1 MTIQSSRTGRTQKST
16 GMKDPENVPLSLL
29 SQARIAAALML
40 CTWLVTFFLC
50 RNLVQENPVAL
61 LALLPGL
68 TVAVYLSR
76 QLLIHLDA
84 NHRVGESDRSYPTL
98 GAATW
103 ITLLRAVAL
112 VALAGFLPLA
122 ARPPHALPPALLWA
136 PGLVYL
142 GIALADLLDG
152 YVARMEHRET
162 ELGKRLDIETDAA
175 GMLVA
180 VLVAVSFG
188 RLPLLSLL
196 VGLAY
201 YFFIFGI
208 WWRRKRHLPLI
219 ALQSRP
225 YARIIAGFQMG
236 LVAMA
241 MLPIFNPTFTF
252 LVAYMVMTL
261 LLAGF
266 ARDWLVVSCRV
277 HCDRDQQT
285 ILDLMARRVCT
296 QLLPLALRLIILT
309 VGAGVLGTNISPT
322 RSCWQW
328 AQILCA
334 LLAGAGCLG
343 RSAALLLTL
352 LLSLNIS
359 PFGTSAATLALLGT
373 SAALMLS
380 GTGPWSLWS
389 PEERVLYRRD
399 QDGSLAGG
407 ENP

>member
-1 MTIQSSRTGRTQKST
+1 M
-16 GMKDPENVPLSLL
+16 
-29 SQARIAAALML
+29 AAALML
-40 CTWLVTFFLC
+40 CTWLGTLFLC
-50 RNLVQENPVAL
+50 RNLVREDPVAI

-68 TVAVYLSR
+68 AVAVYLSR
-76 QLLIHLDA
+76 QLLLHLDA
-84 NHRVGESDRSYPTL
+84 NHRVGETDRSYPTL

-103 ITLLRAVAL
+103 ITLLRGVAL

-122 ARPPHALPPALLWA
+122 ALHPQALPPALLWA

-152 YVARMEHRET
+152 YVARITHRET

-180 VLVAVSFG
+180 VLVAVGFG

-201 YFFIFGI
+201 YLFIFGM
-208 WWRRKRHLPLI
+208 WWRRKHHLPLME
-219 ALQSRP
+219 LQGRP

-236 LVAMA
+236 LMAMA
-241 MLPIFNPTFTF
+241 MLPIFNPIFIY
-252 LVAYMVMTL
+252 LAAYMVMTL
-261 LLAGF
+261 LLTGF

-277 HCDRDQQT
+277 NVDRNQQT
-285 ILDLMARRVCT
+285 PLDLMARRVFT
-296 QLLPLALRLIILT
+296 QLLPLALRLMLLT
-309 VGAGVLGTNISPT
+309 VGAGLLATSIAPT
-322 RSCWQW
+322 YSCWQW
-328 AQILCA
+328 ALILCA
-334 LLAGAGCLG
+334 FLAGAGFLG

-359 PFGTSAATLALLGT
+359 PLSTSAATLALFGT

-389 PEERVLYRRD
+389 PEERLLYRRD
-399 QDGSLAGG
+399 HDVSLAGG
-407 ENP
+407 KRP